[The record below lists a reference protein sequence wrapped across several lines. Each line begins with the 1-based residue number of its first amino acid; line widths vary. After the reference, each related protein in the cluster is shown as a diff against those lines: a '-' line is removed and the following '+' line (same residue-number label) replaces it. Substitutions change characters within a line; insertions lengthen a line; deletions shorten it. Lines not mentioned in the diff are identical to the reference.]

1 MTSSLKYCTD
11 SGVEA
16 VSSGHI
22 KVDFINNFYRKET
35 DPKKL
40 NDLSEIKSQVSWTGT

>member
-1 MTSSLKYCTD
+1 MASSLKYCTD

-16 VSSGHI
+16 VPRGHI
-22 KVDFINNFYRKET
+22 KADFINNVYKKDT

-40 NDLSEIKSQVSWTGT
+40 NDLSEVKSQVSWPGT